1 MYSSPLKPRVDDLQG
16 FPVYDE
22 PVVASHTID
31 SALSRALKR
40 TTRQNSF
47 QNPKLLRRASP
58 STFVRSE
65 LLRRFIRSTFSV
77 PSFSVQPSFVP
88 IQIRSSSS
96 TLEFQASDSFSDFN
110 LQICS
115 PKIRQPSASIFKI
128 QGGVTHN
135 TLDDIHNH
143 WKKHSAVSFSEAEKG
158 GFKTYVMEI
167 KGNRVYSKLKYE
179 SGVHRVQRVPLT
191 ETQGR
196 LHTSTATVAI
206 MPEVEEIDAKLCES
220 AAASLEGKI
229 LLASFT
235 KIIVYLSYEKQLMC
249 IFFVFCIIV

>member
-88 IQIRSSSS
+88 IQIPSLISHSSFRFVLRLQPSSFKLQIRSLIS
-96 TLEFQASDSFSDFN
+96 TFRFVLLRFVN
-110 LQICS
+110 LQLQS
-115 PKIRQPSASIFKI
+115 SKSSDDAFHVQWFTVMMLFMFKHG
-128 QGGVTHN
+128 QYLLGG
-135 TLDDIHNH
+135 TLPDH
-143 WKKHSAVSFSEAEKG
+143 KFLFLGAGEVRMYEKFSENLILGSILPSPSLRQKKG
-158 GFKTYVMEI
+158 D
-167 KGNRVYSKLKYE
+167 SKL
-179 SGVHRVQRVPLT
+179 
-191 ETQGR
+191 
-196 LHTSTATVAI
+196 
-206 MPEVEEIDAKLCES
+206 M
-220 AAASLEGKI
+220 
-229 LLASFT
+229 
-235 KIIVYLSYEKQLMC
+235 
-249 IFFVFCIIV
+249 